1 MNGRIAKMFER
12 TLHWSSQDKMDSYPS
27 RAPVANASVHQAI
40 NRSKRR
46 GLDKSHLVKEDRA

>member
-1 MNGRIAKMFER
+1 
-12 TLHWSSQDKMDSYPS
+12 MDSYPS